1 MPWQK
6 RNMFS
11 SAVDMQRGGSVPWPS
26 YEGGG
31 AIGATPK
38 ERKRMFTIWDK
49 MSQGQKE
56 KVMDGKRYQ
65 MGGAVM
71 PTQLFEEGDQDINMA
86 LNNMASMTNPS
97 LEQIG
102 ETEAVSIGPS
112 MEGEMATDQGPS
124 VEGVKDKYQ
133 SIAKQYAMNLAEEGG
148 DMNLF
153 MKQAKQIEV
162 AYANELEKM
171 GEEATPENQLM
182 TPEFVEEIQMIF
194 TGDVLEMQTGG
205 PVTAMTEDEA
215 RQQIEALG
223 YGNRF
228 TPAMWMSLSEEDREK
243 WKRLAPAINTI
254 SGVDE
259 NKAVMSRLDDLLG
272 QREKLAPQMAYAKPT
287 KQGGI
292 LGFATQYNETK
303 ALEAA
308 AKDKALEDA
317 MNAIRYGARGTTGKS
332 GTIPA
337 AVISD
342 LYGIDDDMKQFN
354 SYMDRASKG
363 SQGNFNV
370 YEEIPG
376 YINMI
381 GRLPKRM
388 EEGMGIGGTKTINN
402 MPMDFYAFYQSQA
415 PALRQEWAE
424 LEQGETLMGVQK
436 TFDGQP
442 ISEAAL
448 WQDLV
453 NTWKEL

>member
-1 MPWQK
+1 
-6 RNMFS
+6 
-11 SAVDMQRGGSVPWPS
+11 
-26 YEGGG
+26 
-31 AIGATPK
+31 
-38 ERKRMFTIWDK
+38 
-49 MSQGQKE
+49 
-56 KVMDGKRYQ
+56 
-65 MGGAVM
+65 
-71 PTQLFEEGDQDINMA
+71 
-86 LNNMASMTNPS
+86 
-97 LEQIG
+97 
-102 ETEAVSIGPS
+102 
-112 MEGEMATDQGPS
+112 
-124 VEGVKDKYQ
+124 
-133 SIAKQYAMNLAEEGG
+133 
-148 DMNLF
+148 
-153 MKQAKQIEV
+153 
-162 AYANELEKM
+162 
-171 GEEATPENQLM
+171 
-182 TPEFVEEIQMIF
+182 
-194 TGDVLEMQTGG
+194 
-205 PVTAMTEDEA
+205 
-215 RQQIEALG
+215 
-223 YGNRF
+223 
-228 TPAMWMSLSEEDREK
+228 MWMSLSEEDREK

-259 NKAVMSRLDDLLG
+259 NKAVMSRLDDLLR

-402 MPMDFYAFYQSQA
+402 MPMDFYAFYQREA

-442 ISEAAL
+442 LSEAAL